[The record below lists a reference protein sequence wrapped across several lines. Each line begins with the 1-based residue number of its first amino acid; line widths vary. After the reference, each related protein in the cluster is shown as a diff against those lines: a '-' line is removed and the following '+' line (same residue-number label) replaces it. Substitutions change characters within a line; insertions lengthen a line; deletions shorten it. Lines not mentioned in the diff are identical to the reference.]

1 MIFFSIVKL
10 KLKYKLTIFHFT
22 HAAKNVRKKGHG
34 NHRSKEVDKLIRKQ
48 EMNDRKQEERRPEH
62 RHQETRTERERRSE
76 KPRERDSRGS
86 GTKYASDR
94 GIPSERNSYSRAMH
108 DRDQEALMDLEHNHG
123 DPKKKRERRNSFS
136 DNEHRHR
143 NRDSGNFR
151 RKDRSK
157 SREKNKK
164 HSGSRSD
171 EDRHQNGAERRWE
184 KSSRYS
190 EQSGESKKN
199 QDRRREKSPTKQKK

>member
-10 KLKYKLTIFHFT
+10 RLKYKLTIFHFT

-34 NHRSKEVDKLIRKQ
+34 NHRSKEVEKLIRKQ

-94 GIPSERNSYSRAMH
+94 GIPSERNSYGRAMH
-108 DRDQEALMDLEHNHG
+108 DRDQEALMDLEHIHG
-123 DPKKKRERRNSFS
+123 DPKKKRERL
-136 DNEHRHR
+136 
-143 NRDSGNFR
+143 
-151 RKDRSK
+151 
-157 SREKNKK
+157 
-164 HSGSRSD
+164 
-171 EDRHQNGAERRWE
+171 
-184 KSSRYS
+184 
-190 EQSGESKKN
+190 
-199 QDRRREKSPTKQKK
+199 